1 MDPVSN
7 IWQVAAALLLII
19 GVVVALGYVAKR
31 FQLAKPGGSGGTL
44 QVVDSTY
51 LGPKERLVLVQVGDQ
66 HVLLGMNP
74 QCITKL
80 AQYDA
85 ESSFAATLAQAQ
97 EKQA

>member
-31 FQLAKPGGSGGTL
+31 FQLAKPGGSGTL
-44 QVVDSTY
+44 HVVDSTY